1 MLSKIK
7 ISLLDDSLKYITKKT
22 YGKCTEED
30 LNKLLL
36 KRSIIKSLEDCAD
49 VEDNSLSLEPTKYNC
64 LTEAQYQEL
73 YNKVMT
79 IC

>member
-7 ISLLDDSLKYITKKT
+7 ISLLEDALKYVTKKT
-22 YGKCTEED
+22 YGKCVEDD

-36 KRSIIKSLEDCAD
+36 KRSIIKSLEDC
-49 VEDNSLSLEPTKYNC
+49 VEIEDNSLSLDTAKYTC
-64 LTEAQYQEL
+64 LTEQQYQEL